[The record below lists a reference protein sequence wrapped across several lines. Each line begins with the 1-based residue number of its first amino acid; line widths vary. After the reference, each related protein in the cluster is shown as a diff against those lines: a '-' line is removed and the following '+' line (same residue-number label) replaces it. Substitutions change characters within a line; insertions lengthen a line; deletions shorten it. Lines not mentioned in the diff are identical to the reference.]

1 MSRFRLVAPLALA
14 GLVGCGSDEDRI
26 TLVPVTGTVT
36 LNRKP
41 LADARINFAPADG
54 NKHKTPGVDSTGPD
68 GGYKLMFKGRSGVAP
83 GKYKVSISPP
93 ADPSGGGD
101 SNVFKDD
108 PLQAQFAAEARQS
121 SVAKKKDVGAQS
133 EFEREVSEKGDVL
146 DFDVKAS
153 SSSATKAN

>member
-1 MSRFRLVAPLALA
+1 MVATLALA
-14 GLVGCGSDEDRI
+14 GLAGCGSDDDRI

-54 NKHKTPGVDSTGPD
+54 NKFRTPGVDSTGPD

-83 GKYKVSISPP
+83 GKYKVSITPP

-108 PLQAQFAAEARQS
+108 PLQAQFAAEARQQT
-121 SVAKKKDVGAQS
+121 ANKKKEAGAQS

-146 DFDVKAS
+146 DFDVKSS
-153 SSSATKAN
+153 SSSASTAN